1 MFPIEAFRGTV
12 ERFIGILKSL
22 KIRHHLTGGVVSVAW
37 GEPRMTQDIDIVI
50 DRVGATAN
58 IERLVSEI
66 QSAGYFAD
74 EQGIRIA
81 IHGGKPFQLLDQ
93 VEVLNLDVYL
103 RELVPGELSRSV
115 LAEVFPGSSIAIV
128 SRPDAPCRNSSG
140 SSEAV
145 TRVGT
150 IFARSCVDFLKK
162 RMSFFARKP
171 CSLNSPICSIR
182 YSQNPTNSSSES
194 TDDNRPVRIF

>member
-50 DRVGATAN
+50 DRVDATAN

-74 EQGIRIA
+74 EQGIRNA

-93 VEVLNLDVYL
+93 VEVLKLDVYP

-128 SRPDAPCRNSSG
+128 SRPDDALSKLIWIKRGNHKSRHDLRQIVRRL
-140 SSEAV
+140 SEEENV
-145 TRVGT
+145 
-150 IFARSCVDFLKK
+150 FL
-162 RMSFFARKP
+162 RTQALQLELTDLLDSVLA
-171 CSLNSPICSIR
+171 
-182 YSQNPTNSSSES
+182 ES
-194 TDDNRPVRIF
+194 DELFE

>member
-74 EQGIRIA
+74 EQGIRNA

-93 VEVLNLDVYL
+93 VEVLKLDVYP

-115 LAEVFPGSSIAIV
+115 LAEVFSGSSIAIV
-128 SRPDAPCRNSSG
+128 SRPDAALSKLIWIRRG
-140 SSEAV
+140 SHKSRHDLRQIVRRLSEEEN
-145 TRVGT
+145 
-150 IFARSCVDFLKK
+150 DFL
-162 RMSFFARKP
+162 RTQALQLELADLLDSVLVE
-171 CSLNSPICSIR
+171 SDEL
-182 YSQNPTNSSSES
+182 SE
-194 TDDNRPVRIF
+194 

>member
-74 EQGIRIA
+74 EQGIRNA

-93 VEVLNLDVYL
+93 VEVLKLDVYP

-128 SRPDAPCRNSSG
+128 SRPDAALSKLIWIKRG
-140 SSEAV
+140 SHKSRHDLRQIVRRLSEEEN
-145 TRVGT
+145 
-150 IFARSCVDFLKK
+150 IFLRTQALQLELTDLLDSVL
-162 RMSFFARKP
+162 A
-171 CSLNSPICSIR
+171 
-182 YSQNPTNSSSES
+182 ES
-194 TDDNRPVRIF
+194 DELFE

>member
-50 DRVGATAN
+50 DRVDATAN

-74 EQGIRIA
+74 EQGIRNA

-93 VEVLNLDVYL
+93 VEVLKLDVYP

-128 SRPDAPCRNSSG
+128 SRPDAALSKLIWIKRGCHKSRHDLRQIVRRL
-140 SSEAV
+140 SEEENV
-145 TRVGT
+145 
-150 IFARSCVDFLKK
+150 FL
-162 RMSFFARKP
+162 RTQALQLELTDLLDSVLA
-171 CSLNSPICSIR
+171 
-182 YSQNPTNSSSES
+182 ES
-194 TDDNRPVRIF
+194 DELFE

>member
-50 DRVGATAN
+50 DRVDATAN

-74 EQGIRIA
+74 EQGIRNA

-93 VEVLNLDVYL
+93 VEVLKLDVYP

-128 SRPDAPCRNSSG
+128 SRPDAALSKLIWIKRG
-140 SSEAV
+140 SHKSRHDLRQIVRRLSEEENV
-145 TRVGT
+145 
-150 IFARSCVDFLKK
+150 FL
-162 RMSFFARKP
+162 RTQALQLELTDLLDSVLA
-171 CSLNSPICSIR
+171 
-182 YSQNPTNSSSES
+182 ES
-194 TDDNRPVRIF
+194 DELFE

>member
-74 EQGIRIA
+74 EQGIRNA

-93 VEVLNLDVYL
+93 VEVLKLDVYP

-128 SRPDAPCRNSSG
+128 SRPDAALSKLIWIKRG
-140 SSEAV
+140 SHKSRHDLRQIVRRLSEEEN
-145 TRVGT
+145 
-150 IFARSCVDFLKK
+150 IFLRSQALQLELTDLLDSVL
-162 RMSFFARKP
+162 A
-171 CSLNSPICSIR
+171 
-182 YSQNPTNSSSES
+182 ES
-194 TDDNRPVRIF
+194 DELFE

>member
-74 EQGIRIA
+74 EQRIRNA

-93 VEVLNLDVYL
+93 VEVLKLDVYP

-128 SRPDAPCRNSSG
+128 SRPDAALSKLIWIKRG
-140 SSEAV
+140 SHKSRHDLRQIVRRLSEEENV
-145 TRVGT
+145 
-150 IFARSCVDFLKK
+150 FL
-162 RMSFFARKP
+162 RTQALQLELTDLLDSVLA
-171 CSLNSPICSIR
+171 
-182 YSQNPTNSSSES
+182 ES
-194 TDDNRPVRIF
+194 DELFE